1 MNVRGFKMGQFDV
14 YETKERITADNLK
27 AAEEIRALLKEKKVF
42 FVNLMASP
50 GAGKTTTLL
59 RTIEGLKNRYR
70 IGVMEA
76 DVDDIV
82 DAETISKTGVKT
94 IQLHTGCICHMDA
107 DMTKRGLERL
117 DIEDLDVVFL
127 ENIGNLVCPA
137 EFDVGASLKAMILS
151 VPEGDD
157 KPLKYPLMFQV
168 SDVLLVN
175 KIDTMQVFDFDMQ
188 RLKENID
195 GLHLDMDIIPVSSKT
210 GDGVQVWI
218 DYLSEKIEEWR
229 AS

>member
-1 MNVRGFKMGQFDV
+1 MGQFDV

-27 AAEEIRALLKEKKVF
+27 AADEIRSLLKEKKVF

-59 RTIEGLKNRYR
+59 RTIEGLKEHYR

-107 DMTKRGLERL
+107 DMTKRGLDRL
-117 DIEDLDVVFL
+117 GIDDLDVVFL

-137 EFDVGASLKAMILS
+137 EFDVGANLKTMILS

-175 KIDTMQVFDFDMQ
+175 KIDTIQVFDFDMQ
-188 RLKENID
+188 RLKDNVE
-195 GLHLDMDIIPVSSKT
+195 GLHSGMDIIPISSKT
-210 GDGVQVWI
+210 GDGVQDWI
-218 DYLSEKIEEWR
+218 KYLREKIEEWR

>member
-1 MNVRGFKMGQFDV
+1 MGQFDV

-27 AAEEIRALLKEKKVF
+27 AADEIRSLLKEKKVF

-59 RTIEGLKNRYR
+59 RTIEGLKDHYR

-117 DIEDLDVVFL
+117 GIDDLDVVFL

-137 EFDVGASLKAMILS
+137 EFDVGANLKTMILS

-175 KIDTMQVFDFDMQ
+175 KTDTMQVFDFDMQ
-188 RLKENID
+188 RLRENID
-195 GLHLDMDIIPVSSKT
+195 KLHSGMDIIPLSSKI
-210 GDGVQVWI
+210 GDGVQDWVQ
-218 DYLSEKIEEWR
+218 YLSEKIEEWR

>member
-1 MNVRGFKMGQFDV
+1 MGQFDV

-27 AAEEIRALLKEKKVF
+27 AADDIRSLLKEKKVF

-59 RTIEGLKNRYR
+59 RTIEGLKDRYR

-117 DIEDLDVVFL
+117 GMDDLDLVFL

-137 EFDVGASLKAMILS
+137 EFDVGANLKTMILS

-175 KIDTMQVFDFDMQ
+175 KVDTMKVFDFDMQ
-188 RLKENID
+188 RLEENVE
-195 GLHLDMDIIPVSSKT
+195 GLHSGMDIIPISSKT
-210 GDGVQVWI
+210 GDGVQEWI
-218 DYLSEKIEEWR
+218 KYLSEKIEEWR

>member
-1 MNVRGFKMGQFDV
+1 MGQFDV

-27 AAEEIRALLKEKKVF
+27 AADEIRSLLKEKKVF

-59 RTIEGLKNRYR
+59 RTIEELKDHYR

-82 DAETISKTGVKT
+82 DAETISQTGVKT

-107 DMTKRGLERL
+107 DMTKRGLDRL
-117 DIEDLDVVFL
+117 GVDDLDVVFL

-137 EFDVGASLKAMILS
+137 EFDVGANLKAMILS

-175 KIDTMQVFDFDMQ
+175 KTDTMQVFDFDMQ
-188 RLKENID
+188 RLRENID
-195 GLHLDMDIIPVSSKT
+195 KLHSGMDIIPLSSKI
-210 GDGVQVWI
+210 GDGVQDWVQ
-218 DYLSEKIEEWR
+218 YLSEKIEEWR

>member
-1 MNVRGFKMGQFDV
+1 MGQFDI

-27 AAEEIRALLKEKKVF
+27 AADEIRSLLKEKKVF

-59 RTIEGLKNRYR
+59 RTIEGLKDHYR

-117 DIEDLDVVFL
+117 GIDDLDVVFL

-137 EFDVGASLKAMILS
+137 EFDVGANLKTMILS

-175 KIDTMQVFDFDMQ
+175 KTDTMQVFDFDMQ
-188 RLKENID
+188 RLRENID
-195 GLHLDMDIIPVSSKT
+195 KLHSGMDIIPLSSKI
-210 GDGVQVWI
+210 GDGVQDWVQ
-218 DYLSEKIEEWR
+218 YLSEKIAEWR

>member
-1 MNVRGFKMGQFDV
+1 MEQFDV

-27 AAEEIRALLKEKKVF
+27 AADEIRLLLKEKKVF

-59 RTIEGLKNRYR
+59 RTIEGLKDRYR

-107 DMTKRGLERL
+107 DMTKRGLDRL
-117 DIEDLDVVFL
+117 GIDDLDLVFL

-137 EFDVGASLKAMILS
+137 EFDVGANLKTMILS

-188 RLKENID
+188 RLKENVA
-195 GLHLDMDIIPVSSKT
+195 GLHSGMDIIPISSKT
-210 GDGVQVWI
+210 GDGVQEWI
-218 DYLSEKIEEWR
+218 KYLSEKIEEWR

>member
-1 MNVRGFKMGQFDV
+1 MGQFDV

-27 AAEEIRALLKEKKVF
+27 AADEIRSLLKEKKVF

-59 RTIEGLKNRYR
+59 RTIEGLKDRYR

-117 DIEDLDVVFL
+117 GMDDLDLVFL

-137 EFDVGASLKAMILS
+137 EFDVGANLKTMILS

-175 KIDTMQVFDFDMQ
+175 KVDTMKVFDFDMQ
-188 RLKENID
+188 RLEENVE
-195 GLHLDMDIIPVSSKT
+195 GLHFGMDIIPISSKT
-210 GDGVQVWI
+210 GDGVQEWI
-218 DYLSEKIEEWR
+218 KYLSEKIEEWR

>member
-1 MNVRGFKMGQFDV
+1 MGQFDV

-195 GLHLDMDIIPVSSKT
+195 GLHPDMDIIPVSSKT

>member
-1 MNVRGFKMGQFDV
+1 MEQFDV

-27 AAEEIRALLKEKKVF
+27 AADEIRSLLKEKKVF

-59 RTIEGLKNRYR
+59 RTIEGLKDRYR

-107 DMTKRGLERL
+107 DMTKRGLDRL
-117 DIEDLDVVFL
+117 GIDDLDLVFL

-137 EFDVGASLKAMILS
+137 EFDVGANLKTMILS

-188 RLKENID
+188 RLKENVV
-195 GLHLDMDIIPVSSKT
+195 GLHSGMDIIPISSKT
-210 GDGVQVWI
+210 GDGVQEWI
-218 DYLSEKIEEWR
+218 KYLSEKIEEWR

>member
-1 MNVRGFKMGQFDV
+1 MGQFDV

-27 AAEEIRALLKEKKVF
+27 AADEIRSLLKEKKVF

-59 RTIEGLKNRYR
+59 RTIEGLKDRYR

-107 DMTKRGLERL
+107 DMTKRGLDRL
-117 DIEDLDVVFL
+117 GIDDLDLVFL

-137 EFDVGASLKAMILS
+137 EFDVGANLKTMILS

-188 RLKENID
+188 RLKENVV
-195 GLHLDMDIIPVSSKT
+195 GLHSGMDIIPISSKT
-210 GDGVQVWI
+210 GDGVQEWI
-218 DYLSEKIEEWR
+218 KYLSEKIEEWR

>member
-1 MNVRGFKMGQFDV
+1 MGQFDV

-27 AAEEIRALLKEKKVF
+27 AADEIRSLLKEKKVF

-59 RTIEGLKNRYR
+59 RTIEGLKDRYR

-117 DIEDLDVVFL
+117 GMDDLDLVFL

-137 EFDVGASLKAMILS
+137 EFDVGANLKTMILS

-175 KIDTMQVFDFDMQ
+175 KVDTMKVFDFDMQ
-188 RLKENID
+188 RLEENVE
-195 GLHLDMDIIPVSSKT
+195 GLHSGMDIIPISSKT
-210 GDGVQVWI
+210 GDGVQEWI
-218 DYLSEKIEEWR
+218 KYLSEKIEEWR

>member
-195 GLHLDMDIIPVSSKT
+195 GLHPDMDIIPVSSKT

>member
-1 MNVRGFKMGQFDV
+1 MGQFDV

-27 AAEEIRALLKEKKVF
+27 AADEIRSLLKEKRVF

-59 RTIEGLKNRYR
+59 RTIEGLKDRYR

-117 DIEDLDVVFL
+117 GMDDLDLVFL

-137 EFDVGASLKAMILS
+137 EFDVGANLKTMILS

-175 KIDTMQVFDFDMQ
+175 KVDTMKVFDFDMQ
-188 RLKENID
+188 RLEENVE
-195 GLHLDMDIIPVSSKT
+195 GLHSGMDIIPISSKT
-210 GDGVQVWI
+210 GDGVQEWI
-218 DYLSEKIEEWR
+218 KYLSEKIEEWR
-229 AS
+229 PS